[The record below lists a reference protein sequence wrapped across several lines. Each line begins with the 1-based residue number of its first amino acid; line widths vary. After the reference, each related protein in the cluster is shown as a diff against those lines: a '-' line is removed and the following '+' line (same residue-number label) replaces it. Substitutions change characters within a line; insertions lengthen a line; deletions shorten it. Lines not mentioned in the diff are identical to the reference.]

1 MKIIGIDHIG
11 IAVKEIGKAAG
22 FYENVLGLPIAGEE
36 AIADRQLKIA
46 FLETGNARLE
56 LIEPTSDDST
66 IAKFLANRGE
76 GIHHF
81 CLLVDDI
88 EQALQEMSQKGYRLI
103 DETPRQGAEG
113 SKIAFIHPST
123 AGGVLIELKQLAD
136 KKASQK

>member
-66 IAKFLANRGE
+66 IAEFLANRGE

-113 SKIAFIHPST
+113 SKIAFVHPST

-136 KKASQK
+136 KKVSQK

>member
-113 SKIAFIHPST
+113 SKIAFVHPST

-136 KKASQK
+136 KKVSQK

>member
-113 SKIAFIHPST
+113 SKIAFVHPST

>member
-36 AIADRQLKIA
+36 AIVDRQLKIA

-113 SKIAFIHPST
+113 SKIAFVHPST

-136 KKASQK
+136 KKVSQK